1 MSEINITDLTFCY
14 DSSYDNIFEHVSFQ
28 IDTNWKLG
36 FIGRNG
42 KGKTTFLNLLLG
54 KYEYTGRINTSIP
67 FDYFPYFISDKMMD
81 LDTID
86 IIEKIYP
93 DYELWKICRELDL
106 LKVNS
111 QVLYQKYRTL
121 SHGERT
127 KVMLSILFSK
137 NNHFLLIDE
146 PTNHLDME
154 TRDLLCHYL
163 SLKQGFILV
172 SHDRQ
177 FIDKCVDHV
186 LVLNRNSITVEK
198 GNFSS
203 WWDNKQKKDM
213 FEEQQNKKLKRE
225 IGKLEESAKNSA
237 MWADKVE
244 RSKIGFDSTT
254 EHDRFIDSR
263 AYIGEKSRR
272 MQQRRKNL
280 ERRQEKAI
288 ADKEN
293 LLLDVENTVSLKI
306 IPLSFQKEVYIRLK
320 DFTVSYKNINEE
332 EKKIVNNL
340 TLEIKKEDRILLK
353 GINGSGKSSVIK
365 SILSDEK
372 ITLLNTLPGE
382 TINDNQIIG
391 GLHEVAHGI
400 RVSYISQDTSYLTGS
415 LTRYIDIN
423 SLDATLFKAILRQ
436 LDFERI
442 QFEKNLQ
449 DYSEGQKKK
458 VLIATS
464 LSSQAH
470 LYIWDEPLNYIDV
483 FSRMQIEDMI
493 LKFKPTMLFVEH
505 DKEFAD
511 KIATNVIYLYLSFRK
526 V

>member
-14 DSSYDNIFEHVSFQ
+14 DNSYDNIFEHVSFQ

-42 KGKTTFLNLLLG
+42 KGKTTLLNLLLG
-54 KYEYTGRINTSIP
+54 KYEYIGRINTSIP
-67 FDYFPYFISDKMMD
+67 FDYFPYNVSDEMMD
-81 LDTID
+81 LDTINM
-86 IIEKIYP
+86 IEKIYP
-93 DYELWKICRELDL
+93 DYELWKILRVLDL

-163 SLKQGFILV
+163 SLKKGFILV
-172 SHDRQ
+172 SHDRK
-177 FIDKCVDHV
+177 FMDKCVDHV
-186 LVLNRNSITVEK
+186 LVLNRNSIIVEK

-203 WWDNKQKKDM
+203 WWENKQKKDM

-225 IGKLEESAKNSA
+225 IGKLEESARKSA
-237 MWADKVE
+237 MWADNAE
-244 RSKIGFDSTT
+244 RSKIGFDATA

-288 ADKEN
+288 SDKEN
-293 LLLDVENTVSLKI
+293 LLKDIENPTSLKI
-306 IPLSFQKEVYIRLK
+306 IPLTFQKEVYIRLK
-320 DFTVSYKNINEE
+320 DFTVSYKGMNT
-332 EKKIVNNL
+332 EKKIIVNNL
-340 TLEIKKEDRILLK
+340 TLELKREDRILLS
-353 GINGSGKSSVIK
+353 GINGCGKSSVIK
-365 SILSDEK
+365 SILANK
-372 ITLLNTLPGE
+372 NITLLNTLSRE
-382 TINDNQIIG
+382 TISDDLITG
-391 GLHEVAHGI
+391 GLHEIAHGI
-400 RVSYISQDTSYLTGS
+400 KVSYISQDTSYLTGS
-415 LTRYIDIN
+415 LTRYIDVN
-423 SLDATLFKAILRQ
+423 SLDASLFKAVLRQ

-464 LSSQAH
+464 LSSKAH

-511 KIATNVIYLYLSFRK
+511 KIATNVIYL
-526 V
+526 